1 MLRPYFSSHRGSE
14 GTHHG
19 GQVVI
24 GNRFVERYADAR
36 LRQRPQVDLLHARDV
51 HDARQHIRRYF
62 DGQRIE
68 EMGIGEAV
76 SQLFERRGERSRVRV
91 DAPGDAAQP
100 LRAVIHRV
108 HRGNH
113 GEEYLSG
120 ADVARRLLA
129 PDVLLAGLQ
138 RHAQRRSP
146 GAVLR
151 DTDDAAREVALELV
165 ARREESGM
173 RTAVAQRYA
182 ETLRVAD
189 GDICTPL
196 AGWREQGE
204 REQIGGHRD
213 EGSRGVRGPAQRA
226 VIADCAVGRGILE
239 QRADHVALLEIESS
253 GVRDDDVDAAR
264 GGSRAY
270 DRGRLFITNRATN
283 VR

>member
-91 DAPGDAAQP
+91 DAPRD
-100 LRAVIHRV
+100 
-108 HRGNH
+108 
-113 GEEYLSG
+113 
-120 ADVARRLLA
+120 
-129 PDVLLAGLQ
+129 
-138 RHAQRRSP
+138 AQRRSP

-165 ARREESGM
+165 ARREEGGM
-173 RTAVAQRYA
+173 RAAVAQRYA

-189 GDICTPL
+189 GDVGAP
-196 AGWREQGE
+196 
-204 REQIGGHRD
+204 
-213 EGSRGVRGPAQRA
+213 PAP
-226 VIADCAVGRGILE
+226 
-239 QRADHVALLEIESS
+239 
-253 GVRDDDVDAAR
+253 
-264 GGSRAY
+264 
-270 DRGRLFITNRATN
+270 
-283 VR
+283 